1 MVQVRRTASRG
12 PMRGPSRSGDK
23 ALAEAASLHRG
34 GQLEQAEKAYRRI
47 LRRRP
52 TDARALYLL
61 GIAVHQ
67 RRRPKEAIR
76 HFRAALKGDAANPEV
91 HRYLGLALK
100 DAGQP
105 AAAEGAYRD
114 ALAMAPNSPEIL
126 ANLATVLKAQD
137 RHDEALE
144 ALERAVS
151 LAPDSAPILTACGH
165 AQREAGRLDE
175 AEALHRRALAQRPD
189 HAPSLTGLSATL
201 WRKGRDD
208 EAAQAARQAIA
219 QAPQLAQAHL
229 MLGNSLRRLKQPQ
242 EAMAA
247 FRAATEV
254 VPDDPTPHVGLA
266 EAAQDAG
273 ALETALQEGR
283 RALALQPDAES
294 LHTVH
299 GQTLYALRAAGSPE
313 QARQEAIA
321 WLSTYSDSPTA
332 QHLAPAL
339 MDAAPPER
347 ASSPYVR
354 TTFDAFAESFDDRL
368 GALDYAG
375 PAVVERLL
383 RAARPEGVDSLLDLG
398 CGTGLV
404 APVLRPLAQRLEGLD
419 LSPEMLARAAER
431 NLYDALHEADAEA
444 FLATAQSDRDVIIAA
459 DVLIYLGALEPLV
472 NAVASALRP
481 EGLFIAT
488 TEEADGEA
496 DVESWE
502 LQPSGRYRHSRRYL
516 RQVLDAAGLIIDQL
530 ETVVLRHEG
539 ERPVEALAV
548 VARRAS

>member
-1 MVQVRRTASRG
+1 MAQRTASRRPLSNSG
-12 PMRGPSRSGDK
+12 RNPSRNPDK
-23 ALAEAASLHRG
+23 ALAEAASLHRAG
-34 GQLEQAEKAYRRI
+34 KLEKAEKAYRRI

-52 TDARALYLL
+52 TDTRTLYFL

-76 HFRAALKGDAANPEV
+76 HFRAALKGDASNPEL
-91 HRYLGLALK
+91 HRHLGLALK

-105 AAAEGAYRD
+105 AAAEDAYRD
-114 ALAMAPNSPEIL
+114 ALAVEPSSPEIL
-126 ANLATVLKAQD
+126 ANLATVLKSQG
-137 RHDEALE
+137 RQGEARE
-144 ALERAVS
+144 ALERAVE

-208 EAAQAARQAIA
+208 EAAQAARAAIA
-219 QAPQLAQAHL
+219 QAPQLPQAHL
-229 MLGNSLRRLKQPQ
+229 MLGNALRRLKQPQ
-242 EAMAA
+242 EAMTA
-247 FRAATEV
+247 FRAATEAA
-254 VPDDPTPHVGLA
+254 PDDPTTRIGLA

-273 ALETALQEGR
+273 ALEIALQEGR
-283 RALALQPDAES
+283 RALALQPEAEP

-299 GQTLYALRAAGSPE
+299 GQTLYALRAAGDPE
-313 QARQEAIA
+313 QARQEAA
-321 WLSTYSDSPTA
+321 EWLRAHPHSPTA
-332 QHLAPAL
+332 QHLAPPL
-339 MDAAPPER
+339 MDASPPER

-354 TTFDAFAESFDDRL
+354 ATFDAFAESFDDRL

-375 PAVVERLL
+375 PALVEKLL
-383 RAARPEGVDSLLDLG
+383 RAARPEGLGRVLDLG
-398 CGTGLV
+398 CGTGLIG
-404 APVLRPLAQRLEGLD
+404 PVVRPLAERLDGLD
-419 LSPEMLARAAER
+419 LSPQMLARAAER
-431 NLYDALHEADAEA
+431 DVYDALHEADAEA
-444 FLATAQSDRDVIIAA
+444 FLATADETWDVIIAA
-459 DVLIYLGALEPLV
+459 DVLIYLGVLEPLAA
-472 NAVASALRP
+472 AVAAALRP

-488 TEEADGEA
+488 TEEADG
-496 DVESWE
+496 DSWE

-516 RQVLDAAGLIIDQL
+516 RQVLDAAGLIVDQL

-548 VARRAS
+548 VARREYR